1 MCESKNTQILTLYSF
16 LLFSFLKHNIW
27 YCVWYEVLWDYAF
40 QIFVYLKGL
49 RDIWIYDAAMMH
61 NTRKNWRGDSLL
73 SLLLSE
79 RIQEKARK
87 CKWESVQGEDGYT
100 TVHQSAWYAC
110 VSKHVQRF
118 IKEKPW
124 CCRVPAQGNKE
135 ESCYIDS
142 EPTVVPSK
150 LPGKLDWHGM
160 MQAAGRQQAR
170 SRRGRMCPQQA
181 EAWLLID
188 TLTATDCASRRRGGK
203 PGWLQ
208 KGKQWKPLCT
218 RVLWFY
224 ASRVRTSVQLVRR
237 CVNVPQRAGVVRQ
250 LLRVHPSDLTYNSTN
265 YLTTSITFF
274 PPFMRTIHFSRFRCN
289 QLKP

>member
-1 MCESKNTQILTLYSF
+1 
-16 LLFSFLKHNIW
+16 
-27 YCVWYEVLWDYAF
+27 
-40 QIFVYLKGL
+40 
-49 RDIWIYDAAMMH
+49 
-61 NTRKNWRGDSLL
+61 
-73 SLLLSE
+73 
-79 RIQEKARK
+79 
-87 CKWESVQGEDGYT
+87 
-100 TVHQSAWYAC
+100 
-110 VSKHVQRF
+110 
-118 IKEKPW
+118 
-124 CCRVPAQGNKE
+124 
-135 ESCYIDS
+135 
-142 EPTVVPSK
+142 
-150 LPGKLDWHGM
+150 

-237 CVNVPQRAGVVRQ
+237 GVNVPQRAGVVQQ

-265 YLTTSITFF
+265 YLTTSITFSPPLSCVQFTF
-274 PPFMRTIHFSRFRCN
+274 PAFGVISWSPKETRSEWTSHVFPHHSPTCQYYMYFFPLSKHHA
-289 QLKP
+289 